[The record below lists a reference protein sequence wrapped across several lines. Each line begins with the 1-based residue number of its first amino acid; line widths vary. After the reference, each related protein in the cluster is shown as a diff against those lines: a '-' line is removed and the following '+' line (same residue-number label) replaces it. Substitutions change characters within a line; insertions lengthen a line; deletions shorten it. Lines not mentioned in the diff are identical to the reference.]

1 MDFMNIKIKSL
12 IITVCLLISA
22 KSSILYS
29 QSSNFRAEENKLMI
43 TLNHIYN
50 RYVDT
55 VNAKKIV
62 EAGIVAMLKE
72 LDPHSVYL
80 SGEELR
86 KANEPLAGSFTG
98 IGVEFNIMKD
108 TIMVVSAIPG
118 GPSEK
123 LGIMPGDR
131 IVKIDSANATG
142 KKVTNSFVMKQLRGP
157 KGSKV
162 LVSIYRRG
170 YKELLDF
177 EITRDKIPIFSLDAS
192 YMASSN
198 VGYIKLSRFAES
210 TMDEFYKALNEL
222 QKQGMKNLI
231 LDLRYNSGGY
241 LNIAISLAD
250 EFLQD
255 GKMIVYTEGKAS
267 QRRDFVAT
275 KRGNFE
281 TGKLVVLINEGSA
294 SASEI
299 VSGAVQDW
307 DRGIIIGRRSFGK
320 GLVQTPINL
329 TDGSVIRLT
338 TARYHTP
345 TGRFIQKSY
354 DDGID
359 QYNADLDKRFKKG
372 ELIHPDSIHFPDSLK
387 YFTAGKR
394 IVYGG
399 GGIMPDI
406 FIPIDTSGNSKYF
419 TDLVRKGLIYQYTLS
434 FVNDNR
440 DSLLNVYKDVNNY
453 ITKFEITENFINK
466 FFDFADKA
474 GVKKDE
480 EGFKTSEKFIK
491 EQIKA
496 YIARSLW
503 DINSF
508 YQVYNINDDGFIK
521 ALEVINDNSLFRK
534 LKINYK

>member
-1 MDFMNIKIKSL
+1 MNIKIKSL

-345 TGRFIQKSY
+345 TGRFIQKPY

-406 FIPIDTSGNSKYF
+406 FIPIDTTGNSKYF

-453 ITKFEITENFINK
+453 IKKFEITENFINK

>member
-345 TGRFIQKSY
+345 TGRFIQKPY

-406 FIPIDTSGNSKYF
+406 FIPIDTTGNSKYF

-453 ITKFEITENFINK
+453 IKKFEITENFINK